1 MQGGPWPTV
10 FALAPKERWA
20 KARPTVLGFIAASLC
35 QRRLRLRRSGSLSC
49 EPVEKH
55 VVSFDST
62 EIAGGAQVQ
71 MRFTFECEGA
81 PKPSCVSENLFRYYE

>member
-49 EPVEKH
+49 EPVDKH
-55 VVSFDST
+55 VVGFDRT
-62 EIAGGAQVQ
+62 EIAGVALWSRRGALVV
-71 MRFTFECEGA
+71 G
-81 PKPSCVSENLFRYYE
+81 ENLRPADARA